1 MSNSEAAPALAEPNV
16 TGPRPEATT
25 ALRDFCLAL
34 AVLLILRFVTMWVA
48 IPMGMLTVA
57 NLLISVLFIA
67 VPVAGLFRGA
77 SHRWTWGQAA
87 GAIALGTALQF
98 GLMPFLP
105 GIANPTARGILLAIS
120 QSGLPIWC
128 LGLGAALSLVLRDRN
143 LLVPMSIFLALFDI
157 WLVFV
162 PEGPVGQVARGNQ
175 TALASVAFSVP
186 RPMSAPTGAPPTP
199 LAYIG
204 PADFLFMAMFF
215 CAIYRFNLRARETAK
230 WMAPVLACYLL
241 VALLLPGVAIGPIR
255 LGALPALVPIATV
268 VMLVNW
274 REFKLTRDEKQTTV
288 VLAILGIAL
297 LTWRFMVAGET
308 RPIERETESPPAT
321 SPRPVGPAAPR

>member
-48 IPMGMLTVA
+48 IPMGMLPVA

-77 SHRWTWGQAA
+77 SHRWTWAQAA

-105 GIANPTARGILLAIS
+105 GIANPTGRGILLAIS
-120 QSGLPIWC
+120 QTGLPIWC

-241 VALLLPGVAIGPIR
+241 VALLLPGVAIGAIR

-274 REFKLTRDEKQTTV
+274 RDFKLTRDEKQTTV

-297 LTWRFMVAGET
+297 LTWRFMVAGES
-308 RPIERETESPPAT
+308 RPIEPERESQPAT